1 MDTLRFLGLAA
12 LMFAATF
19 LGMNWYLRVEPLKPD
34 PRVPTSQHAD
44 PDSAPATFLPG
55 PISPPLDPGYL
66 RAKQEEEAWS
76 PKSHRSTS
84 SRAWRRSSKPE

>member
-1 MDTLRFLGLAA
+1 MGTPRFLGLAA

-19 LGMNWYLRVEPLKPD
+19 LGMNWYLHVEPQKPD
-34 PRVPTSQHAD
+34 PRLPTSEHAD
-44 PDSAPATFLPG
+44 IDRVPAAFLPG
-55 PISPPLDPGYL
+55 PISPPPDPGYL

-84 SRAWRRSSKPE
+84 SRAWRPSSKPE